1 MPDGYSKGKYVG
13 NNVPVGINMSYV
25 LQNKFR
31 IKITNTTQKT
41 RAGKWI
47 IDSNNLNSTVII
59 KGTYLQGI
67 HQTREKINM

>member
-1 MPDGYSKGKYVG
+1 MG

-47 IDSNNLNSTVII
+47 IDSNNLNSTVINQRHI
-59 KGTYLQGI
+59 SRGYPPNERK
-67 HQTREKINM
+67 